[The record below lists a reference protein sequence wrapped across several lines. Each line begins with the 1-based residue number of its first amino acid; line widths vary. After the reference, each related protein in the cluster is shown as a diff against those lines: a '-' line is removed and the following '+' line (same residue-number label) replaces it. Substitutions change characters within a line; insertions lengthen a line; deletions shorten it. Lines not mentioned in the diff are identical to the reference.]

1 MKNTNRFY
9 LTPEDKVLASEFLQ
23 TRKDD
28 TIEMFGYASIFV
40 LLRYTITILTA
51 V

>member
-1 MKNTNRFY
+1 MKNINRFY
-9 LTPEDKVLASEFLQ
+9 LTPDNKILASDFLQ

-51 V
+51 I